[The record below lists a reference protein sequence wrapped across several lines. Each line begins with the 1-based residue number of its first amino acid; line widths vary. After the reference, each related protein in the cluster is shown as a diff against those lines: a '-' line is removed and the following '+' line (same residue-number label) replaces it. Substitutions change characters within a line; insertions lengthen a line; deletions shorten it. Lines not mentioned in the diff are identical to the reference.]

1 MAEVKVPSN
10 NSMRVGCLITLFVVS
25 SLFPLAAL
33 AWFGITWLIPSST
46 PSFDLGTS
54 SITLTGVPGKT
65 VAFGLHSKSYGGYWA
80 SNNGLTLT
88 LQDGNSFQVVQPVNQ
103 SWGDSLTV
111 CVYGPCPTD
120 DVSYTDL
127 TIPINFTLPGSYA
140 AGTRLN
146 GTLTGD
152 VISPQRYSDGFTNN
166 ETDLNIPVTVRV
178 IAHPLPSHHGKP
190 LFGFSPHDALSW
202 LGYGLFALICAMLLL
217 SIPSITRPLYDQVR
231 VVNRM
236 TTARITRKYWRT
248 PVDSPRLS
256 DNASGSPGR

>member
-1 MAEVKVPSN
+1 MSDYPLCGQLYSRSPRWLGRHYLAFPS
-10 NSMRVGCLITLFVVS
+10 VLL
-25 SLFPLAAL
+25 
-33 AWFGITWLIPSST
+33 PSIRNV
-46 PSFDLGTS
+46 FDHA
-54 SITLTGVPGKT
+54 TGVPRET

-103 SWGDSLTV
+103 EWGDSLTV

-166 ETDLNIPVTVRV
+166 ETDLNIPVAVRV

-217 SIPSITRPLYDQVR
+217 SIPSIADPYTTRSEWL
-231 VVNRM
+231 
-236 TTARITRKYWRT
+236 TE
-248 PVDSPRLS
+248 
-256 DNASGSPGR
+256 